1 MTSKTVVPYNP
12 SWPCLFEEES
22 QRITKT
28 LNCIEIHHVG
38 STSIPGLKAKPVID
52 MIVVVKDLT
61 QTIEPLESL
70 GYKYKG
76 EYNIPFRK
84 YFSKSLPIKAH
95 LHVYEEG
102 NPEIELNLFFRNY
115 LREHPEAVQ
124 EYATLK
130 DNLLKQEDAFNKK
143 NSMFAGYTLGK
154 NDFIQKVLKQT
165 DFKGLRMLKATHF
178 AEWDAVKFYREEYFF
193 GTNADPHRWTFEHPN
208 HIHFVL
214 YEGMEIIGYTHLQ
227 LWPNSRACMRI
238 IVLKEHFRKHGYGK
252 FFLTQCEKWLKQEG
266 YISLHIEAS
275 PEAFEFYQKQGY
287 HNMSFND
294 PDGYEGG
301 ATDIEMGKIL

>member
-95 LHVYEEG
+95 LHG
-102 NPEIELNLFFRNY
+102 P
-115 LREHPEAVQ
+115 
-124 EYATLK
+124 
-130 DNLLKQEDAFNKK
+130 
-143 NSMFAGYTLGK
+143 
-154 NDFIQKVLKQT
+154 IQ
-165 DFKGLRMLKATHF
+165 G
-178 AEWDAVKFYREEYFF
+178 
-193 GTNADPHRWTFEHPN
+193 
-208 HIHFVL
+208 
-214 YEGMEIIGYTHLQ
+214 
-227 LWPNSRACMRI
+227 
-238 IVLKEHFRKHGYGK
+238 
-252 FFLTQCEKWLKQEG
+252 
-266 YISLHIEAS
+266 
-275 PEAFEFYQKQGY
+275 
-287 HNMSFND
+287 
-294 PDGYEGG
+294 
-301 ATDIEMGKIL
+301 